1 MNVLAIVNHY
11 VPLIASE
18 QEVYVLATKS
28 LECETLKD
36 YIQSKN
42 IGSNVFVYGVY
53 RTGIVCFIDGKI
65 SRVRV
70 SSSRKS
76 KENPYDDNGKINDML
91 TKRNTK

>member
-1 MNVLAIVNHY
+1 MNVRAIIAHY
-11 VPLIASE
+11 VPLIDSE

-42 IGSNVFVYGVY
+42 IGSKVFVYGVY
-53 RTGIVCFIDGKI
+53 KTGIVCFIDGKI

-70 SSSRKS
+70 SGSKS